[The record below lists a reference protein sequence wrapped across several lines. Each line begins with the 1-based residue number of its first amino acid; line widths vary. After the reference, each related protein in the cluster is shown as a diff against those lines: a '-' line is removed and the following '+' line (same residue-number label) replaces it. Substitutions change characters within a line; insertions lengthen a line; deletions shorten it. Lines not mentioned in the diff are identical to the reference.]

1 MTDGEGSGIATGDG
15 RGAGTAAGETRTSG
29 AGETGGAEALEPGML
44 VLLLALVTSVQS
56 MATFTVLALPTLA
69 TKAASTFGLGAETA
83 GYQISVVYAAAAFS
97 SSVAGLWVRRYG
109 GVTTSV
115 AAMLLAAAGIAS
127 LASGRIWPAI
137 VGSVLIGAAYG
148 LTNPAASHLLFRF
161 APRHRQNLIFAL
173 KQTGVPLG
181 GMLAAALLPTLAVG
195 TGWQGAMLVGA
206 ALPLLLVLPLWLLR
220 ARIDADRDPAARM
233 TGGIS
238 AGVRTVARDPRL
250 RAMMVMGSSYA
261 LLQFCLFTFLVTM
274 LVEEMGWSIV
284 ASGAVA
290 TLMQAGGV
298 AGRVAWSVL
307 ADRIGHARGV
317 LAVIGLLSAACA
329 IALAFAGPA
338 WPPPALTAVLV
349 LFGFSVVGWNGLWM
363 AEIARTARPGEVG
376 LATGGVLVFTYVGIV
391 AGPAAFATAYKLI
404 GSYGLTYAA
413 FAAFALI
420 GAAALGTAGRRR

>member
-1 MTDGEGSGIATGDG
+1 MVAEGSGQAGAPEVPR
-15 RGAGTAAGETRTSG
+15 RGLLA
-29 AGETGGAEALEPGML
+29 
-44 VLLLALVTSVQS
+44 LLLVLVTSVQAL
-56 MATFTVLALPTLA
+56 ATFTVLALPTLA
-69 TKAASTFGLGAETA
+69 TKAAPTFGLGAETV

-97 SSVAGLWVRRYG
+97 SSAAGLWVRRYG

-127 LASGRIWPAI
+127 LATGRLWPAAI
-137 VGSVLIGAAYG
+137 GSILIGAAYG

-161 APRHRQNLIFAL
+161 APRHRQNLVFAL

-195 TGWQGAMLVGA
+195 SGWQGAMLLGA
-206 ALPLLLVLPLWLLR
+206 ALPMLLVLPLWAIR
-220 ARIDADRDPAARM
+220 ARVDTDRDAAARM
-233 TGGIS
+233 TGGMG
-238 AGVRTVARDPRL
+238 AGVRTVTRDARL

-261 LLQFCLFTFLVTM
+261 LLQFCLLTFLVTM

-284 ASGAVA
+284 AAGGVA
-290 TLMQAGGV
+290 TLTQAGGV

-307 ADRIGHARGV
+307 ADRIGHARGI
-317 LAVIGLLSAACA
+317 LAAIGILSAACA

-338 WPPPALTAVLV
+338 WPTPALAVVLV

-376 LATGGVLVFTYVGIV
+376 LATGGVLVFTYIGIV

-413 FAAFALI
+413 FASFALL
-420 GAAALGTAGRRR
+420 GAAALAMAGRHR